1 MTQAEVNYSL
11 QKKLTIATLLI
22 FVIKILAWTFT
33 HSIAI
38 LTDTL
43 EYTINVIAGFISLYS
58 LYLSS
63 QPKDQNH
70 PYGHGKVEF
79 LSAAVEAVLMIFSSF
94 LIIYEALSHLVHP
107 HVLNRLDYGIIL
119 ITLTS
124 AFNYLTGYYAVRKG
138 KKNNT
143 LALIATGKHMQSDT
157 YASIGV
163 VA

>member
-1 MTQAEVNYSL
+1 MNRASQNYNI
-11 QKKLTIATLLI
+11 QKKITALTVLI
-22 FVIKILAWTFT
+22 FGIKIWAWIFT

-79 LSAAVEAVLMIFSSF
+79 LSSAVE
-94 LIIYEALSHLVHP
+94 
-107 HVLNRLDYGIIL
+107 
-119 ITLTS
+119 
-124 AFNYLTGYYAVRKG
+124 
-138 KKNNT
+138 
-143 LALIATGKHMQSDT
+143 
-157 YASIGV
+157 
-163 VA
+163 

>member
-1 MTQAEVNYSL
+1 MRLAKENYSI
-11 QKKLTIATLLI
+11 QRKLTIITVII
-22 FVIKILAWTFT
+22 FAVKISAWALTR
-33 HSIAI
+33 SVAI

-107 HVLNRLDYGIIL
+107 HALSRLDYGIIL
-119 ITLTS
+119 IALTS

-143 LALIATGKHMQSDT
+143 LALIA
-157 YASIGV
+157 
-163 VA
+163 